1 MLTDDELWEK
11 CKRKVSIT
19 PEDLGTPVGAIN
31 HPLVIDCGSKYFY
44 TDGIEIVN
52 PDGTKVDE
60 KTLKKYRLI

>member
-1 MLTDDELWEK
+1 MLTGDELWEK
-11 CKRKVSIT
+11 CKRKAPIT

-31 HPLVIDCGSKYFY
+31 HALVIDCGSKYFY
-44 TDGIEIVN
+44 TDGNDIVN